1 MCALAFGAPTDA
13 LGGFFMPSDT
23 SEPTTTYR
31 ALLGNREFAGLYVS
45 FTLTVA
51 ASTLSGFALGTLVDA
66 RTGSPFLTAV
76 SMHGATFA
84 TVLGAMTL
92 MSVADGN
99 RPRRT
104 LVALQ
109 CVSLLGVAAQAIPGL
124 PLAVRFALLLVLGFF
139 QSLGTGTR
147 MGLLAEV
154 VPASAYVPARSLMN
168 ITSGG
173 TAVLGYAL
181 GAVLLRYLSP
191 QGVFAT
197 AAALTGAGLVVVA
210 TTVRERSIRPPRRP
224 GLRQTWTT
232 NTALLSRSG
241 PRALLLNLWVP
252 NGLIVGCE
260 ALFISYAPG
269 HAGILL
275 AAGSAGMLLGDLTV
289 GRLLTAERRRR
300 CAFALRLL
308 LAAPYLLFVLH
319 PPCRWRRPPC
329 SWPVPVSPPPSPPGT
344 APGTDPRPGPRPGPG
359 RRVGRPYDVAGI
371 GAALAGG
378 IAQHLTPPRRSPRS
392 PRSPS
397 PSRSSP
403 APSWPTPEASSGRG
417 CASTTPGPVADRLLA
432 GSPDPY
438 ACLHVE
444 TDSTR
449 SHRRRSRPGRHGH
462 HERGGRPGTPRAAD
476 GPSVVGTDK
485 GAVRG
490 TVTDIARVFQ
500 GIPYAA
506 PPTGRH
512 RWAPPRPPPGGTVR
526 WTPPRPAPPAPRR
539 ASCPRPDPTPTT
551 RTASPSTSR
560 PRAPPLPDGP
570 GP

>member
-1 MCALAFGAPTDA
+1 
-13 LGGFFMPSDT
+13 MPSDT

-31 ALLGNREFAGLYVS
+31 ALLGNREFTGLYVS

-51 ASTLSGFALGTLVDA
+51 ASTLSGFALATLVDR

-76 SMHGATFA
+76 SMYGATFA

-109 CVSLLGVAAQAIPGL
+109 CVSLLGVAAQAVPGL
-124 PLAVRFALLLVLGFF
+124 PLAVRFTLLLVLGFF

-181 GAVLLRYLSP
+181 GAVLLRHLSP
-191 QGVFAT
+191 QGVFVAAT
-197 AAALTGAGLVVVA
+197 ALTGAGLVVVA
-210 TTVRERSIRPPRRP
+210 ATVRERSIRPPRRP

-260 ALFISYAPG
+260 ALFISYAPD
-269 HAGILL
+269 HAGVLL

-289 GRLLTAERRRR
+289 GRLLTPERRRR

-319 PPCRWRRPPC
+319 PPL
-329 SWPVPVSPPPSPPGT
+329 PVAAAAVFVAGAGFAATLPLQERLLELTPDPVRGQVQGVES
-344 APGTDPRPGPRPGPG
+344 AG
-359 RRVGRPYDVAGI
+359 RMTWQGI

-378 IAQHLTPPRRSPRS
+378 IAQHLTP
-392 PRSPS
+392 
-397 PSRSSP
+397 
-403 APSWPTPEASSGRG
+403 A
-417 CASTTPGPVADRLLA
+417 TTITTLAAVSVAVTVL
-432 GSPDPY
+432 
-438 ACLHVE
+438 
-444 TDSTR
+444 
-449 SHRRRSRPGRHGH
+449 SRPF
-462 HERGGRPGTPRAAD
+462 
-476 GPSVVGTDK
+476 V
-485 GAVRG
+485 
-490 TVTDIARVFQ
+490 AR
-500 GIPYAA
+500 
-506 PPTGRH
+506 T
-512 RWAPPRPPPGGTVR
+512 
-526 WTPPRPAPPAPRR
+526 
-539 ASCPRPDPTPTT
+539 
-551 RTASPSTSR
+551 
-560 PRAPPLPDGP
+560 
-570 GP
+570 